1 MIDQRRMIDHKS
13 LDVLEEPESLI
24 LFRES
29 L

>member
-13 LDVLEEPESLI
+13 LDVLEESESLI